1 MRVKR
6 SNNHLPSVE
15 RGRQISLQFDGRKI
29 QAYEGETI
37 LGVMMAEGQ
46 RVLRYTPKE
55 GRPRGMFC
63 GIGVCYDCLV
73 IVDGIPNTRACSTM
87 VTDGMVVETQG
98 GRNNG

>member
-1 MRVKR
+1 MRVTR

-15 RGRQISLQFDGRKI
+15 RGSQITLQIDGRKM
-29 QAYEGETI
+29 QAFEGETI

-73 IVDGIPNTRACSTM
+73 IVDGMPNVRACNTM
-87 VTDGMVVETQG
+87 VVDGMVVETQG
-98 GRNNG
+98 GRQNG